1 MLKMKTKKIK
11 EFLADYKLTRE
22 ELADALNYC
31 ETTVVNLLNKKTE
44 LEGRSKMSM
53 YLGMR
58 NLLKKKISLYEK
70 GLELWEKDHK
80 I

>member
-1 MLKMKTKKIK
+1 METKKIK

-22 ELADALNYC
+22 ELADELCYAKP
-31 ETTVVNLLNKKTE
+31 TMVNILNKKTE
-44 LEGRSKMSM
+44 LEGRSKMAM